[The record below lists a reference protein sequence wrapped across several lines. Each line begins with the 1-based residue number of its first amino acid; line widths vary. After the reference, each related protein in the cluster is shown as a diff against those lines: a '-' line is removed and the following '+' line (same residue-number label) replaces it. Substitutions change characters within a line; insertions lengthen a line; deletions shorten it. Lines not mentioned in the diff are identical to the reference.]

1 MVLKLGATA
10 PLGALL
16 RGKWV
21 KKQRGDRGAKQHK
34 GSANAQP
41 LIDYSGYTFSH
52 YDLLFPTRY
61 CIPYVRS
68 GLYQHVI
75 CVKGIR
81 VCALNCV
88 CAWPRFALQFGF
100 VHRRGHHA
108 FSKSSCVSLA
118 HGQRWLFLLSRHRKA
133 FLLLLIRSLLYIK
146 ICAPGNLKRTINWWE
161 PNALAT

>member
-61 CIPYVRS
+61 CIPYVKS
-68 GLYQHVI
+68 GLYQLVI

-81 VCALNCV
+81 VCALHCV
-88 CAWPRFALQFGF
+88 RAATSIRIAFEVLSFFW
-100 VHRRGHHA
+100 RGHHDA
-108 FSKSSCVSLA
+108 RSRVVY
-118 HGQRWLFLLSRHRKA
+118 RWHTDHVGCFCCRA
-133 FLLLLIRSLLYIK
+133 IANQFLLLLIRSLL
-146 ICAPGNLKRTINWWE
+146 
-161 PNALAT
+161 